1 MSITLREI
9 VKQVKHLEMKL
20 VAGEAGLDREV
31 LWTHMV
37 DSDTISA
44 FLQGQELTFTT
55 GIGISEKLPLLRL
68 VQEVYR
74 NGASGIV
81 INIGPYVEK
90 IGQDVLDF
98 ANEKAFPVFEVP
110 WKIHMAEIMR
120 IICFDITKEQQSR
133 IEVSAALNN
142 AFLCPAQEE
151 LYTVPLM
158 RKGYMADSIYTA
170 VTIRVKMQKNTVEGE
185 RMEQLYSR
193 LSSHLRCNYKRI
205 LCCAQ
210 EKQLVLV
217 LCDYTGTEKKDVLTY
232 IFEHFCQELK
242 EGETALFC
250 VGNQAE
256 GLRRLYKSYETANQ
270 MADVAVMGNIPGE
283 QCCGRHKLVFYK
295 NAGMFRI
302 LFALKDEEVMQG
314 YVEDT
319 VQPLLEYD
327 ALHHTDLAGVLQCYL
342 RHDGS
347 LQDTAN
353 ELIVHR
359 NTVNYKINKASEI
372 LKMDLTRLENRLQV
386 MLGFGIC
393 QILHNRICT
402 QVQKK
407 LDFETLY
414 LLFLCANIK
423 ADQTKASNHR
433 KNL

>member
-9 VKQVKHLEMKL
+9 VQQVEHLEMKL
-20 VAGEAGLDREV
+20 VAGEEGLDREV

-55 GIGISEKLPLLRL
+55 GIGISEKLPLLKL

-81 INIGPYVEK
+81 INIGPYVDK

-120 IICFDITKEQQSR
+120 IICFAITKEQQSQ
-133 IEVSAALNN
+133 IEVTAALNN

-151 LYTVPLM
+151 LYVFPLM
-158 RKGYMADSIYTA
+158 RKGYLADSVYIA
-170 VTIRVKMQKNTVEGE
+170 VTIRVEVQKNTVAGE
-185 RMEQLYSR
+185 RMEQLHSQ
-193 LSSHLRCNYKRI
+193 LGSHLRCNYKRI

-217 LCDYTGTEKKDVLTY
+217 LCDYTGQERKHVLTY
-232 IFEHFCQELK
+232 IFQHFCNELK
-242 EGETALFC
+242 KEETAVFC

-256 GLRRLYKSYETANQ
+256 ELRQLHKSYETANQ
-270 MADVAVMGNIPGE
+270 MAEVSALGRIPGE
-283 QCCGRHKLVFYK
+283 EVYGRHKMIVYK
-295 NAGMFRI
+295 NAGIFRI
-302 LFALKDEEVMQG
+302 LFALKDEEVMQE
-314 YVEDT
+314 YVRDT

-327 ALHHTDLAGVLQCYL
+327 ALHNTDLAGVLQCYL

-372 LKMDLTRLENRLQV
+372 LEMDLTRLENRLEV

-393 QILHNRICT
+393 QILH
-402 QVQKK
+402 K
-407 LDFETLY
+407 
-414 LLFLCANIK
+414 
-423 ADQTKASNHR
+423 
-433 KNL
+433 

>member
-9 VKQVKHLEMKL
+9 VKQVEHLEMKL
-20 VAGEAGLDREV
+20 VAGEEGLDREV

-55 GIGISEKLPLLRL
+55 GIGISEKLPLLKL

-81 INIGPYVEK
+81 INIGPYVDK

-120 IICFDITKEQQSR
+120 IICFAITKEQQSR
-133 IEVSAALNN
+133 IEVTAALNN

-151 LYTVPLM
+151 LYVFPLM
-158 RKGYMADSIYTA
+158 RKGYLADSVYTA
-170 VTIRVKMQKNTVEGE
+170 VTIRVEVQKNTVAGE
-185 RMEQLYSR
+185 RMEQLHSQ
-193 LSSHLRCNYKRI
+193 LGSHLRCNYKRI

-217 LCDYTGTEKKDVLTY
+217 LCDYTGQERKHVLTY
-232 IFEHFCQELK
+232 IFQHFCNELK
-242 EGETALFC
+242 KEETAVFC

-256 GLRRLYKSYETANQ
+256 ELRQLHKSYETANQ
-270 MADVAVMGNIPGE
+270 MAEVSALGRIPGE
-283 QCCGRHKLVFYK
+283 EVYGRHKMIVYK
-295 NAGMFRI
+295 NAGIFRI
-302 LFALKDEEVMQG
+302 LFALKDEEVMQE
-314 YVEDT
+314 YVRDT

-372 LKMDLTRLENRLQV
+372 LEMDLTRLENRLEV

-393 QILHNRICT
+393 QLLH
-402 QVQKK
+402 K
-407 LDFETLY
+407 
-414 LLFLCANIK
+414 
-423 ADQTKASNHR
+423 
-433 KNL
+433 

>member
-9 VKQVKHLEMKL
+9 VKQVEHLEMKL
-20 VAGEAGLDREV
+20 VAGEEGLDREV

-55 GIGISEKLPLLRL
+55 GIGISEKLPLLKL

-81 INIGPYVEK
+81 INIGPYVDK

-120 IICFDITKEQQSR
+120 IICFAITKEQQSR
-133 IEVSAALNN
+133 IEVTAALNN

-151 LYTVPLM
+151 LYVFPLM
-158 RKGYMADSIYTA
+158 RKGYLADSVYTA
-170 VTIRVKMQKNTVEGE
+170 VTIRVEVQKNTVAGE
-185 RMEQLYSR
+185 RMEQLHSQ
-193 LSSHLRCNYKRI
+193 LGSHLRCNYKRI

-217 LCDYTGTEKKDVLTY
+217 LCDYTGQERKHVLTY
-232 IFEHFCQELK
+232 IFQHFCNELK
-242 EGETALFC
+242 KEETAVFC

-256 GLRRLYKSYETANQ
+256 ELRQLHKSYETANQ
-270 MADVAVMGNIPGE
+270 MAEVSALGRIPGE
-283 QCCGRHKLVFYK
+283 EVYGRHKMIVYK
-295 NAGMFRI
+295 NAGIFRI
-302 LFALKDEEVMQG
+302 LFALKDEEVMQE
-314 YVEDT
+314 YVRDT

-372 LKMDLTRLENRLQV
+372 LEMDLTRLENRLEV
-386 MLGFGIC
+386 MVGFGIC
-393 QILHNRICT
+393 QILH
-402 QVQKK
+402 K
-407 LDFETLY
+407 
-414 LLFLCANIK
+414 
-423 ADQTKASNHR
+423 
-433 KNL
+433 

>member
-9 VKQVKHLEMKL
+9 VKQVEHLEMKL
-20 VAGEAGLDREV
+20 VAGEAGLNREV

-55 GIGISEKLPLLRL
+55 GIGISEKLPLLKL

-81 INIGPYVEK
+81 INIGPYVDK

-120 IICFDITKEQQSR
+120 IICFAITKEQQSR
-133 IEVSAALNN
+133 IEVTAALNN

-151 LYTVPLM
+151 LYVFPLM
-158 RKGYMADSIYTA
+158 RKGYLADSVYTA
-170 VTIRVKMQKNTVEGE
+170 VTIRVEVQKNTVAGE
-185 RMEQLYSR
+185 RMEQLHSQ
-193 LSSHLRCNYKRI
+193 LGSHLRCNYKRI

-217 LCDYTGTEKKDVLTY
+217 LCDYTGQERKHVLTY
-232 IFEHFCQELK
+232 IFQHFCNELK
-242 EGETALFC
+242 KEETAVFC

-256 GLRRLYKSYETANQ
+256 ELRQLHKSYETANQ
-270 MADVAVMGNIPGE
+270 MAEVSALGRIPGE
-283 QCCGRHKLVFYK
+283 EVYGRHKMIVYK
-295 NAGMFRI
+295 NAGIFRI
-302 LFALKDEEVMQG
+302 LFALKDEEVMQE
-314 YVEDT
+314 YVRDT

-372 LKMDLTRLENRLQV
+372 LEMDLTGLENRLEV

-393 QILHNRICT
+393 QILH
-402 QVQKK
+402 K
-407 LDFETLY
+407 
-414 LLFLCANIK
+414 
-423 ADQTKASNHR
+423 
-433 KNL
+433 

>member
-9 VKQVKHLEMKL
+9 VKQVEHLEMKL

-31 LWTHMV
+31 LWTYMV

-55 GIGISEKLPLLRL
+55 GIGISEKLPLLKL

-81 INIGPYVEK
+81 INIGPYVDK

-120 IICFDITKEQQSR
+120 IICFAITKEQQSR
-133 IEVSAALNN
+133 IEVTAALNN

-151 LYTVPLM
+151 LYVFPLM
-158 RKGYMADSIYTA
+158 RKGYLADSVYTA
-170 VTIRVKMQKNTVEGE
+170 VTIRVEVQKNTVAGE
-185 RMEQLYSR
+185 RMEQLHSQ
-193 LSSHLRCNYKRI
+193 LGSHLRCNYKRI

-217 LCDYTGTEKKDVLTY
+217 LCDYTGQERKHVLTY
-232 IFEHFCQELK
+232 IFQHFCNELK
-242 EGETALFC
+242 KEETAVFC
-250 VGNQAE
+250 VGNEAE
-256 GLRRLYKSYETANQ
+256 ELRQLHKSYETANQ
-270 MADVAVMGNIPGE
+270 MAEVSALGRIPGE
-283 QCCGRHKLVFYK
+283 EVYGRHKMIVYK
-295 NAGMFRI
+295 NAGIFRI
-302 LFALKDEEVMQG
+302 LFALKDEEVMQE
-314 YVEDT
+314 YVRDT

-372 LKMDLTRLENRLQV
+372 LEMDLTRLENRLEV

-393 QILHNRICT
+393 QILH
-402 QVQKK
+402 K
-407 LDFETLY
+407 
-414 LLFLCANIK
+414 
-423 ADQTKASNHR
+423 
-433 KNL
+433 

>member
-9 VKQVKHLEMKL
+9 VKQVEHLEMKL

-55 GIGISEKLPLLRL
+55 GIGISEKLPLLKL

-81 INIGPYVEK
+81 INIGPYVDK
-90 IGQDVLDF
+90 IGQDVLNF

-120 IICFDITKEQQSR
+120 IICFAITKEQQSR
-133 IEVSAALNN
+133 IEVTAALNN

-151 LYTVPLM
+151 LYVFPLM
-158 RKGYMADSIYTA
+158 RKGYLADSVYTA
-170 VTIRVKMQKNTVEGE
+170 VTIRVEVQKNTVAGE
-185 RMEQLYSR
+185 RMEQLHSQ
-193 LSSHLRCNYKRI
+193 LGSHLRCNYKRI

-217 LCDYTGTEKKDVLTY
+217 LCDYTEQERKHVLTY
-232 IFEHFCQELK
+232 IFQHFCNELK
-242 EGETALFC
+242 KEETAVFC

-256 GLRRLYKSYETANQ
+256 ELRQLHKSYETANQ
-270 MADVAVMGNIPGE
+270 MAEVSALGRIPGE
-283 QCCGRHKLVFYK
+283 EVYGRHKMIVYK
-295 NAGMFRI
+295 NAGIFRI
-302 LFALKDEEVMQG
+302 LFALKDEEVMQE
-314 YVEDT
+314 YVRDT

-372 LKMDLTRLENRLQV
+372 LEMDLTRLENRLEV

-393 QILHNRICT
+393 QILH
-402 QVQKK
+402 K
-407 LDFETLY
+407 
-414 LLFLCANIK
+414 
-423 ADQTKASNHR
+423 
-433 KNL
+433 

>member
-9 VKQVKHLEMKL
+9 VKQVEHLEMKL
-20 VAGEAGLDREV
+20 VAGEEGLDREV

-55 GIGISEKLPLLRL
+55 GIGISEKLPLLKL

-81 INIGPYVEK
+81 INIGPYVDK

-120 IICFDITKEQQSR
+120 IICFAITKEQQSR
-133 IEVSAALNN
+133 IEVTAALNN

-151 LYTVPLM
+151 LYVFPLM
-158 RKGYMADSIYTA
+158 RKGYLADSVYTA
-170 VTIRVKMQKNTVEGE
+170 VTIRVEVQKNTVAGE
-185 RMEQLYSR
+185 RMEQLHSQ
-193 LSSHLRCNYKRI
+193 LGSHLRCNYKRI

-217 LCDYTGTEKKDVLTY
+217 LCDYTGQERKHVLTY
-232 IFEHFCQELK
+232 IFQHFCNELK
-242 EGETALFC
+242 KEETAVFC

-256 GLRRLYKSYETANQ
+256 ELRQLHKSYETANQ
-270 MADVAVMGNIPGE
+270 MAEVSALGRIPGE
-283 QCCGRHKLVFYK
+283 EVYGRHKMIVYK
-295 NAGMFRI
+295 NAGIFRI
-302 LFALKDEEVMQG
+302 LFALKDEEVMQE
-314 YVEDT
+314 YVRDT

-327 ALHHTDLAGVLQCYL
+327 ALHNTDLAGVLQCYL

-372 LKMDLTRLENRLQV
+372 LEMDLTKLENRLEV

-393 QILHNRICT
+393 QILY
-402 QVQKK
+402 K
-407 LDFETLY
+407 
-414 LLFLCANIK
+414 
-423 ADQTKASNHR
+423 
-433 KNL
+433 

>member
-9 VKQVKHLEMKL
+9 VKQVEHLEMKL

-55 GIGISEKLPLLRL
+55 GIGISEKLPLLKL

-81 INIGPYVEK
+81 INIGPYVDK

-120 IICFDITKEQQSR
+120 IICFAITKEQQSR
-133 IEVSAALNN
+133 IEVTAALNN

-151 LYTVPLM
+151 LYVFPLM
-158 RKGYMADSIYTA
+158 RKGYLADSVYTA
-170 VTIRVKMQKNTVEGE
+170 VTIRGEVQKTTVAGE
-185 RMEQLYSR
+185 RMAQHHSPLG
-193 LSSHLRCNYKRI
+193 SHLRCNYKRI

-217 LCDYTGTEKKDVLTY
+217 LCDYTGQERKHVLTY
-232 IFEHFCQELK
+232 IFQHFCNELK
-242 EGETALFC
+242 KEETAVFC

-256 GLRRLYKSYETANQ
+256 ELRQLHKGYETANQ
-270 MADVAVMGNIPGE
+270 MAEVSALGRIPGE
-283 QCCGRHKLVFYK
+283 EVYGRHKMIVYK
-295 NAGMFRI
+295 NAGIFRI
-302 LFALKDEEVMQG
+302 LFALNDEEVMQE
-314 YVEDT
+314 YVRDT

-372 LKMDLTRLENRLQV
+372 LEMDLTRLENRLEV

-393 QILHNRICT
+393 QILH
-402 QVQKK
+402 K
-407 LDFETLY
+407 
-414 LLFLCANIK
+414 
-423 ADQTKASNHR
+423 
-433 KNL
+433 

>member
-9 VKQVKHLEMKL
+9 VKQVEHLEMKL
-20 VAGEAGLDREV
+20 VAGEEGLDREV

-55 GIGISEKLPLLRL
+55 GIGISEKLPLLKL

-81 INIGPYVEK
+81 INIGPYVDK

-120 IICFDITKEQQSR
+120 IICFAITKEQQSR
-133 IEVSAALNN
+133 IEVTAALNN

-151 LYTVPLM
+151 LYVLPLM
-158 RKGYMADSIYTA
+158 RKGYLADSVYTA
-170 VTIRVKMQKNTVEGE
+170 VTIRVEVQKNTVAGE
-185 RMEQLYSR
+185 RMEQLYSQ
-193 LSSHLRCNYKRI
+193 LGSHLRCNYKRI

-217 LCDYTGTEKKDVLTY
+217 VCDYTGQERKHVLTY
-232 IFEHFCQELK
+232 IFQHFCNELK
-242 EGETALFC
+242 KEETAVFC

-256 GLRRLYKSYETANQ
+256 ELRQLHKSYETANQ
-270 MADVAVMGNIPGE
+270 MAEVSALGRIPGE
-283 QCCGRHKLVFYK
+283 EVYGRHKMIVYK
-295 NAGMFRI
+295 NAGIFRI
-302 LFALKDEEVMQG
+302 LFALKDEEVMQE
-314 YVEDT
+314 YVRDT

-372 LKMDLTRLENRLQV
+372 LEIDLTRLENRLEV

-393 QILHNRICT
+393 QILH
-402 QVQKK
+402 K
-407 LDFETLY
+407 
-414 LLFLCANIK
+414 
-423 ADQTKASNHR
+423 
-433 KNL
+433 

>member
-9 VKQVKHLEMKL
+9 VKQVEHLEMKL
-20 VAGEAGLDREV
+20 VAGEEGLDREV

-55 GIGISEKLPLLRL
+55 GIGISEKLPLLKL

-81 INIGPYVEK
+81 INIGPYVDK

-120 IICFDITKEQQSR
+120 IICFAITKEQQSR
-133 IEVSAALNN
+133 IEVTAALNN

-151 LYTVPLM
+151 LYVFPLM
-158 RKGYMADSIYTA
+158 RKGYLADSVYTA
-170 VTIRVKMQKNTVEGE
+170 VTIRVEVQKNTVAGE
-185 RMEQLYSR
+185 RMEQLHSQ
-193 LSSHLRCNYKRI
+193 LGSHLRCNYKRI

-217 LCDYTGTEKKDVLTY
+217 LCDYTGQERKHVLTY
-232 IFEHFCQELK
+232 IFQHFCNELK
-242 EGETALFC
+242 KEEMAVFC

-256 GLRRLYKSYETANQ
+256 ELRQLHKSYETANQ
-270 MADVAVMGNIPGE
+270 MAEVSALGRIPGE
-283 QCCGRHKLVFYK
+283 EVYGRHKMIVYK
-295 NAGMFRI
+295 NAGIFRI
-302 LFALKDEEVMQG
+302 LFALKDEEVMQE
-314 YVEDT
+314 YVRDT

-327 ALHHTDLAGVLQCYL
+327 ALHNTDLAGVLQCYL

-372 LKMDLTRLENRLQV
+372 LEMDLTRLENRLEV

-393 QILHNRICT
+393 QILH
-402 QVQKK
+402 K
-407 LDFETLY
+407 
-414 LLFLCANIK
+414 
-423 ADQTKASNHR
+423 
-433 KNL
+433 

>member
-9 VKQVKHLEMKL
+9 VKQVEHLEMKL

-55 GIGISEKLPLLRL
+55 GIGISEKLPLLKL

-81 INIGPYVEK
+81 INIGPYVDK
-90 IGQDVLDF
+90 IGQDVLNF

-120 IICFDITKEQQSR
+120 IICFAITKEQQSR
-133 IEVSAALNN
+133 IEVTAALNN

-151 LYTVPLM
+151 LYVFPLM
-158 RKGYMADSIYTA
+158 RKGYLADSVYTA
-170 VTIRVKMQKNTVEGE
+170 VTIRVEVQKNTVAGE
-185 RMEQLYSR
+185 RMEQLHSQ
-193 LSSHLRCNYKRI
+193 LGSHLRCNYKRI

-217 LCDYTGTEKKDVLTY
+217 LCDYTGQERKHVLTY
-232 IFEHFCQELK
+232 IFQHFCNELK
-242 EGETALFC
+242 KEETAVFC

-256 GLRRLYKSYETANQ
+256 ELRQLHKSYETANQ
-270 MADVAVMGNIPGE
+270 MAEVSALGRIPGE
-283 QCCGRHKLVFYK
+283 EVYGRHKMIVYK
-295 NAGMFRI
+295 NAGIFRI
-302 LFALKDEEVMQG
+302 LFALKDEEVMQE
-314 YVEDT
+314 YVRDT

-372 LKMDLTRLENRLQV
+372 LEMDLTRLENRLEV

-393 QILHNRICT
+393 QLLH
-402 QVQKK
+402 K
-407 LDFETLY
+407 
-414 LLFLCANIK
+414 
-423 ADQTKASNHR
+423 
-433 KNL
+433 

>member
-9 VKQVKHLEMKL
+9 VKQVEHLEMKL
-20 VAGEAGLDREV
+20 VAGEEGLDREV

-55 GIGISEKLPLLRL
+55 GIGISEKLPLLKL

-81 INIGPYVEK
+81 INIGPYVDK

-120 IICFDITKEQQSR
+120 IICFAITKEQQSR
-133 IEVSAALNN
+133 IEVTAALNN

-151 LYTVPLM
+151 LYVFPLM
-158 RKGYMADSIYTA
+158 RKGYLADSVYTA
-170 VTIRVKMQKNTVEGE
+170 VTIRVEVQKNTVAGE
-185 RMEQLYSR
+185 RMEQLHSQ
-193 LSSHLRCNYKRI
+193 LGSHLRCNYKRI

-217 LCDYTGTEKKDVLTY
+217 LCDYTGQERKHVLTY
-232 IFEHFCQELK
+232 IFQHFCNELK
-242 EGETALFC
+242 KEETAVFC

-256 GLRRLYKSYETANQ
+256 ELRQLHKSYETANQ
-270 MADVAVMGNIPGE
+270 MAEVSALGRIPGE
-283 QCCGRHKLVFYK
+283 EVYGRHKMIVYK
-295 NAGMFRI
+295 NAGIFRI
-302 LFALKDEEVMQG
+302 LFALKDEEVMQE
-314 YVEDT
+314 YVRDT

-327 ALHHTDLAGVLQCYL
+327 ALHNTDLAGVLQCYL

-372 LKMDLTRLENRLQV
+372 LQMDLTRLENRLEV

-393 QILHNRICT
+393 QILH
-402 QVQKK
+402 K
-407 LDFETLY
+407 
-414 LLFLCANIK
+414 
-423 ADQTKASNHR
+423 
-433 KNL
+433 

>member
-9 VKQVKHLEMKL
+9 VKQVEHLEMKL
-20 VAGEAGLDREV
+20 VAGEEGLDREV

-55 GIGISEKLPLLRL
+55 GIGISEKLPLLKL

-81 INIGPYVEK
+81 INIGPYVDK

-120 IICFDITKEQQSR
+120 IICFAITKEQQSR
-133 IEVSAALNN
+133 IEVTAALNN

-151 LYTVPLM
+151 LYVFPLM
-158 RKGYMADSIYTA
+158 RKGYLADSVYTA
-170 VTIRVKMQKNTVEGE
+170 VTIRVEVQKNTVAGE
-185 RMEQLYSR
+185 RMEQLHSQ
-193 LSSHLRCNYKRI
+193 LGSHLRCNYKRI

-217 LCDYTGTEKKDVLTY
+217 LCDYTGQERKHVLTY
-232 IFEHFCQELK
+232 IFQHFCNELK
-242 EGETALFC
+242 KEETAVFC

-256 GLRRLYKSYETANQ
+256 ELRQLHKSYETANQ
-270 MADVAVMGNIPGE
+270 MAEVSALGRIPGE
-283 QCCGRHKLVFYK
+283 EVYGRHKMIVYK
-295 NAGMFRI
+295 NAGIFRI
-302 LFALKDEEVMQG
+302 LFALKDEEVMQE
-314 YVEDT
+314 YVRDT

-327 ALHHTDLAGVLQCYL
+327 ALHNTDLAGVLQCYL

-372 LKMDLTRLENRLQV
+372 LEMDLTKLENRLEV

-393 QILHNRICT
+393 QILH
-402 QVQKK
+402 K
-407 LDFETLY
+407 
-414 LLFLCANIK
+414 
-423 ADQTKASNHR
+423 
-433 KNL
+433 

>member
-9 VKQVKHLEMKL
+9 VKQVEHLEMKL

-55 GIGISEKLPLLRL
+55 GIGISEKLPLLKL

-81 INIGPYVEK
+81 INIGPYVDK

-120 IICFDITKEQQSR
+120 IICFAITKEQQSR
-133 IEVSAALNN
+133 IEVTAALNN

-151 LYTVPLM
+151 LYVFPLM
-158 RKGYMADSIYTA
+158 RKGYLADSVYTA
-170 VTIRVKMQKNTVEGE
+170 VTIRVEVQKNTVAGE
-185 RMEQLYSR
+185 RMEQLHSQ
-193 LSSHLRCNYKRI
+193 LGSHLRCNYKRI

-217 LCDYTGTEKKDVLTY
+217 LCDYTGQERKHVLTY
-232 IFEHFCQELK
+232 IFQHFCNELK
-242 EGETALFC
+242 KEETAVFC

-256 GLRRLYKSYETANQ
+256 ELRQLHKSYETANQ
-270 MADVAVMGNIPGE
+270 MAEVSALGRIPGE
-283 QCCGRHKLVFYK
+283 EVYGRHKMIVYK
-295 NAGMFRI
+295 NAGIFRI
-302 LFALKDEEVMQG
+302 LFALKDEEVMQE
-314 YVEDT
+314 YVRDT

-372 LKMDLTRLENRLQV
+372 LEMDLTRLQNRLEV

-393 QILHNRICT
+393 QILH
-402 QVQKK
+402 K
-407 LDFETLY
+407 
-414 LLFLCANIK
+414 
-423 ADQTKASNHR
+423 
-433 KNL
+433 

>member
-9 VKQVKHLEMKL
+9 VKQVEHLEMKL

-55 GIGISEKLPLLRL
+55 GIGISEKLPLLKL

-81 INIGPYVEK
+81 INIGPYVDK

-120 IICFDITKEQQSR
+120 IICFAITKEQQSR
-133 IEVSAALNN
+133 IEVTAALNN

-151 LYTVPLM
+151 LYVFPLM
-158 RKGYMADSIYTA
+158 RKGYLADSVYTA
-170 VTIRVKMQKNTVEGE
+170 VTIRVEVQKNTVAGE
-185 RMEQLYSR
+185 RMEQLHSQ
-193 LSSHLRCNYKRI
+193 LGSHLRCNYKRI

-217 LCDYTGTEKKDVLTY
+217 LCDYTGQERKHVLTY
-232 IFEHFCQELK
+232 IFQHFCNELK
-242 EGETALFC
+242 KEETAVFC

-256 GLRRLYKSYETANQ
+256 ELRQLHKSYETANQ
-270 MADVAVMGNIPGE
+270 MAEVSALGRIPGE
-283 QCCGRHKLVFYK
+283 EVYGRHKMIVYK
-295 NAGMFRI
+295 NAGIFRI
-302 LFALKDEEVMQG
+302 LFALKDEEVMQE
-314 YVEDT
+314 YVRDT

-353 ELIVHR
+353 EMIVHR

-393 QILHNRICT
+393 QILHKQNLYSST
-402 QVQKK
+402 KK
-407 LDFETLY
+407 IRL
-414 LLFLCANIK
+414 
-423 ADQTKASNHR
+423 
-433 KNL
+433 

>member
-9 VKQVKHLEMKL
+9 VKQVEHLEMKL

-55 GIGISEKLPLLRL
+55 GIGISEKLPLLKL

-81 INIGPYVEK
+81 INIGPYVDK

-120 IICFDITKEQQSR
+120 IICFAITKEQQSR
-133 IEVSAALNN
+133 IEVTAALNN

-151 LYTVPLM
+151 LYVFPLM
-158 RKGYMADSIYTA
+158 RKGYLADRVYTA
-170 VTIRVKMQKNTVEGE
+170 VTIRVEVQKNTVAGE
-185 RMEQLYSR
+185 RMEQLHSQ
-193 LSSHLRCNYKRI
+193 LGSHLRCNYKRI

-217 LCDYTGTEKKDVLTY
+217 LCDYTGQERKHVLTY
-232 IFEHFCQELK
+232 IFQHFCNELK
-242 EGETALFC
+242 KEEMAVFC

-256 GLRRLYKSYETANQ
+256 ELRQLHKSYETANQ
-270 MADVAVMGNIPGE
+270 MAEVSALGRIPGE
-283 QCCGRHKLVFYK
+283 EVYGRHKMIVYK
-295 NAGMFRI
+295 NAGIFRI
-302 LFALKDEEVMQG
+302 LFALKDEEVMQE
-314 YVEDT
+314 YVRDT

-372 LKMDLTRLENRLQV
+372 LEMDLTRLENRLEV
-386 MLGFGIC
+386 MLGFVIC
-393 QILHNRICT
+393 QILH
-402 QVQKK
+402 K
-407 LDFETLY
+407 
-414 LLFLCANIK
+414 
-423 ADQTKASNHR
+423 
-433 KNL
+433 

>member
-9 VKQVKHLEMKL
+9 VQQVEHLEMKL
-20 VAGEAGLDREV
+20 VAGEEGLDREV

-55 GIGISEKLPLLRL
+55 GIGISEKLPLLKL

-81 INIGPYVEK
+81 INIGPYVDK

-120 IICFDITKEQQSR
+120 IICFAITKEQQSQ
-133 IEVSAALNN
+133 IEVTAALNN

-151 LYTVPLM
+151 LYVFPLM
-158 RKGYMADSIYTA
+158 RKGYLADSVYTA
-170 VTIRVKMQKNTVEGE
+170 VTIRVEVQKNTVAGE
-185 RMEQLYSR
+185 RMEQLHSQ
-193 LSSHLRCNYKRI
+193 LGSHLRCNYKRI

-217 LCDYTGTEKKDVLTY
+217 LCDYTGQERKHVLTY
-232 IFEHFCQELK
+232 IFQHFCNELK
-242 EGETALFC
+242 KEETAVFC

-256 GLRRLYKSYETANQ
+256 ELRQLHKSYETANQ
-270 MADVAVMGNIPGE
+270 MAEVSALGRIPGE
-283 QCCGRHKLVFYK
+283 EVYGRHKMIVYK
-295 NAGMFRI
+295 NAGIFRI
-302 LFALKDEEVMQG
+302 LFALKDEEVMQE
-314 YVEDT
+314 YVRDT

-327 ALHHTDLAGVLQCYL
+327 ALHNTDLAGVLQCYL

-372 LKMDLTRLENRLQV
+372 LEMDLTRLENRLEV

-393 QILHNRICT
+393 QILH
-402 QVQKK
+402 K
-407 LDFETLY
+407 
-414 LLFLCANIK
+414 
-423 ADQTKASNHR
+423 
-433 KNL
+433 

>member
-9 VKQVKHLEMKL
+9 VKQVEHLEMKL

-55 GIGISEKLPLLRL
+55 GIGISEKLPLLKL

-81 INIGPYVEK
+81 INIGPYVDK

-120 IICFDITKEQQSR
+120 IICFAITKEQQSR
-133 IEVSAALNN
+133 IEVTAALNN

-151 LYTVPLM
+151 LYVFPLM
-158 RKGYMADSIYTA
+158 RKGYLADSVYTA
-170 VTIRVKMQKNTVEGE
+170 VTIRVEVQKNTVAGE
-185 RMEQLYSR
+185 RMEQLHSQ
-193 LSSHLRCNYKRI
+193 LGSHLRCNYKRI

-217 LCDYTGTEKKDVLTY
+217 LCDYTGQERKHVLTY
-232 IFEHFCQELK
+232 IFQHFCNELK
-242 EGETALFC
+242 KEETAVFC

-256 GLRRLYKSYETANQ
+256 ELRQLHESYETANQ
-270 MADVAVMGNIPGE
+270 MAEVSALGRVPGE
-283 QCCGRHKLVFYK
+283 EVYGRHKMIVYK
-295 NAGMFRI
+295 NAGIFRI
-302 LFALKDEEVMQG
+302 LFALKDEEVMQE
-314 YVEDT
+314 YVRDT

-372 LKMDLTRLENRLQV
+372 LEMDLTRLENRLEV

-393 QILHNRICT
+393 QILH
-402 QVQKK
+402 K
-407 LDFETLY
+407 
-414 LLFLCANIK
+414 
-423 ADQTKASNHR
+423 
-433 KNL
+433 

>member
-9 VKQVKHLEMKL
+9 VKQVEHLEMKL
-20 VAGEAGLDREV
+20 VAGEEGLDREV

-55 GIGISEKLPLLRL
+55 GIGISEKLPLLKL

-81 INIGPYVEK
+81 INIGPYVDK

-120 IICFDITKEQQSR
+120 IICFAITKEQQSR
-133 IEVSAALNN
+133 IEVTAALNN

-151 LYTVPLM
+151 LYVFPLM
-158 RKGYMADSIYTA
+158 RKGYLADSVYTA
-170 VTIRVKMQKNTVEGE
+170 VTIRVEVQKNTVAGE
-185 RMEQLYSR
+185 RMEQLYSQ
-193 LSSHLRCNYKRI
+193 LGSHLRCNYKRI

-217 LCDYTGTEKKDVLTY
+217 LCDYTGQERKHVLTY
-232 IFEHFCQELK
+232 IFQHFCNELK
-242 EGETALFC
+242 KEETAVFC

-256 GLRRLYKSYETANQ
+256 ELRQLHKSYETANQ
-270 MADVAVMGNIPGE
+270 MAEVSALGRIPGE
-283 QCCGRHKLVFYK
+283 EVYGRHKMIVYK
-295 NAGMFRI
+295 NAGIFRI
-302 LFALKDEEVMQG
+302 LFALKDEEVMQE
-314 YVEDT
+314 YVRDT

-372 LKMDLTRLENRLQV
+372 LEMDLTRLENRLEV

-393 QILHNRICT
+393 QILH
-402 QVQKK
+402 K
-407 LDFETLY
+407 
-414 LLFLCANIK
+414 
-423 ADQTKASNHR
+423 
-433 KNL
+433 

>member
-327 ALHHTDLAGVLQCYL
+327 ALHHTDLEGVLQCYL

-353 ELIVHR
+353 EMIVHR

-393 QILHNRICT
+393 QILH
-402 QVQKK
+402 K
-407 LDFETLY
+407 
-414 LLFLCANIK
+414 
-423 ADQTKASNHR
+423 
-433 KNL
+433 

>member
-9 VKQVKHLEMKL
+9 VKQVEHLEMKL

-55 GIGISEKLPLLRL
+55 GIGISEKLPLLKL

-81 INIGPYVEK
+81 INIGPYVDK

-120 IICFDITKEQQSR
+120 IICFAITKEQQSR
-133 IEVSAALNN
+133 IEVTAALNN

-151 LYTVPLM
+151 LYVFPLM
-158 RKGYMADSIYTA
+158 RKGYLADSVYTA
-170 VTIRVKMQKNTVEGE
+170 VTIRVEVQKNTVAGE
-185 RMEQLYSR
+185 RMEQLHSQ
-193 LSSHLRCNYKRI
+193 LGSHLRCNYKRI

-217 LCDYTGTEKKDVLTY
+217 LCDYTGQERNHVLTY
-232 IFEHFCQELK
+232 IFQHFCNELK
-242 EGETALFC
+242 KEETAVFC

-256 GLRRLYKSYETANQ
+256 ELRQLHKSYETANQ
-270 MADVAVMGNIPGE
+270 MAEVSALGRIPGE
-283 QCCGRHKLVFYK
+283 EVYGRHKMIVYK
-295 NAGMFRI
+295 NAGIFRI
-302 LFALKDEEVMQG
+302 LFALKDEEVMQE
-314 YVEDT
+314 YVRDT

-372 LKMDLTRLENRLQV
+372 LEMDLTRLENRLEV

-393 QILHNRICT
+393 QILH
-402 QVQKK
+402 K
-407 LDFETLY
+407 
-414 LLFLCANIK
+414 
-423 ADQTKASNHR
+423 
-433 KNL
+433 

>member
-9 VKQVKHLEMKL
+9 VKQVEHLEMKL

-55 GIGISEKLPLLRL
+55 GIGISEKLPLLKL

-81 INIGPYVEK
+81 INIGPYVDK

-120 IICFDITKEQQSR
+120 IICFAITKEQQSR
-133 IEVSAALNN
+133 IEVTAALNN

-151 LYTVPLM
+151 LYVFPLM
-158 RKGYMADSIYTA
+158 RKGYLADSVYTA
-170 VTIRVKMQKNTVEGE
+170 VTIRVEVQKNTVAGE
-185 RMEQLYSR
+185 RMEQLHSQ
-193 LSSHLRCNYKRI
+193 LGSHLRCNYKRI

-217 LCDYTGTEKKDVLTY
+217 LCDYTEQERKHVLTY
-232 IFEHFCQELK
+232 IFQHFCNELK
-242 EGETALFC
+242 KEETAVFC

-256 GLRRLYKSYETANQ
+256 ELRQLHKSYETANQ
-270 MADVAVMGNIPGE
+270 MAEVSALGRIPGE
-283 QCCGRHKLVFYK
+283 EVYGRHKMIVYK
-295 NAGMFRI
+295 NAGIFRI
-302 LFALKDEEVMQG
+302 LFALKDEEVMQE
-314 YVEDT
+314 YVRDT

-372 LKMDLTRLENRLQV
+372 LEMDLTRLENRLEV

-393 QILHNRICT
+393 QILH
-402 QVQKK
+402 K
-407 LDFETLY
+407 
-414 LLFLCANIK
+414 
-423 ADQTKASNHR
+423 
-433 KNL
+433 

>member
-9 VKQVKHLEMKL
+9 VKQVEHLEMKL
-20 VAGEAGLDREV
+20 VAGEAGLNREV

-55 GIGISEKLPLLRL
+55 GIGISEKLPLLKL

-81 INIGPYVEK
+81 INIGPYVDK

-120 IICFDITKEQQSR
+120 IICFAITKEQQSR
-133 IEVSAALNN
+133 IEVTAALNN

-151 LYTVPLM
+151 LYVFPLM
-158 RKGYMADSIYTA
+158 RKGYLADSVYTA
-170 VTIRVKMQKNTVEGE
+170 VTIRVEVQKNTVAGE
-185 RMEQLYSR
+185 RMEQLHSQ
-193 LSSHLRCNYKRI
+193 LGSHLRCNYKRI

-217 LCDYTGTEKKDVLTY
+217 LCDYIGQERKHVLTY
-232 IFEHFCQELK
+232 IFQHFCNELK
-242 EGETALFC
+242 KEETAVFC

-256 GLRRLYKSYETANQ
+256 ELRQLHKSYETANQ
-270 MADVAVMGNIPGE
+270 MAEVSALGRIPGE
-283 QCCGRHKLVFYK
+283 EVYGRHKMIVYK
-295 NAGMFRI
+295 NVGIFRI
-302 LFALKDEEVMQG
+302 LFALKDEEVMQE
-314 YVEDT
+314 YVRDT

-372 LKMDLTRLENRLQV
+372 LEMDLTRLENRLEV

-393 QILHNRICT
+393 QILH
-402 QVQKK
+402 K
-407 LDFETLY
+407 
-414 LLFLCANIK
+414 
-423 ADQTKASNHR
+423 
-433 KNL
+433 

>member
-9 VKQVKHLEMKL
+9 VKQVEHLEMKL
-20 VAGEAGLDREV
+20 VAGEEGLDREV

-55 GIGISEKLPLLRL
+55 GIGISEKLPLLKL

-81 INIGPYVEK
+81 INIGPYVDK

-120 IICFDITKEQQSR
+120 IICFAITKEQQSR
-133 IEVSAALNN
+133 IEVTAALNN

-151 LYTVPLM
+151 LYVFPLM
-158 RKGYMADSIYTA
+158 RKGYLADSVYTA
-170 VTIRVKMQKNTVEGE
+170 VTIRVEVQKNTVAGE
-185 RMEQLYSR
+185 RMEQLHSQ
-193 LSSHLRCNYKRI
+193 LGSHLRCNYKRI

-217 LCDYTGTEKKDVLTY
+217 LCDYTGQERKHVLTY
-232 IFEHFCQELK
+232 IFQHFCNELK
-242 EGETALFC
+242 KEETAVFC

-256 GLRRLYKSYETANQ
+256 EIRQLHKSYETANQ
-270 MADVAVMGNIPGE
+270 MAEVSALGRIPGE
-283 QCCGRHKLVFYK
+283 EVYGRHKMIVYK
-295 NAGMFRI
+295 NAGIFRI
-302 LFALKDEEVMQG
+302 LFALKDEEVMQE
-314 YVEDT
+314 YVRDT

-372 LKMDLTRLENRLQV
+372 LEMDLTRLENRLEV

-393 QILHNRICT
+393 QILH
-402 QVQKK
+402 K
-407 LDFETLY
+407 
-414 LLFLCANIK
+414 
-423 ADQTKASNHR
+423 
-433 KNL
+433 

>member
-9 VKQVKHLEMKL
+9 VKQVEHLEMKL

-55 GIGISEKLPLLRL
+55 GIGISEKLPLLKL

-81 INIGPYVEK
+81 INIGPYVDK

-120 IICFDITKEQQSR
+120 IICFAITKEQQSR
-133 IEVSAALNN
+133 IEVTAALNN

-151 LYTVPLM
+151 LYVFPLM
-158 RKGYMADSIYTA
+158 RKGYLADSVYTA
-170 VTIRVKMQKNTVEGE
+170 VTIRVEVQKNTVAGE
-185 RMEQLYSR
+185 RMEQLHSQ
-193 LSSHLRCNYKRI
+193 LGSHLRCNYKRI

-217 LCDYTGTEKKDVLTY
+217 LCDYTGQERKHVLTY
-232 IFEHFCQELK
+232 IFQHFCNELK
-242 EGETALFC
+242 KGETAVFC

-256 GLRRLYKSYETANQ
+256 ELRQLHKSYETANQ
-270 MADVAVMGNIPGE
+270 MAEVCALGRIPGE
-283 QCCGRHKLVFYK
+283 EVYGRHKMIVYK
-295 NAGMFRI
+295 NAGIFRI
-302 LFALKDEEVMQG
+302 LFALKDEEVMQE
-314 YVEDT
+314 YVRDT

-372 LKMDLTRLENRLQV
+372 LEMDLTRLENRLEV

-393 QILHNRICT
+393 QILH
-402 QVQKK
+402 K
-407 LDFETLY
+407 
-414 LLFLCANIK
+414 
-423 ADQTKASNHR
+423 
-433 KNL
+433 

>member
-9 VKQVKHLEMKL
+9 VKQVEHLEMKL
-20 VAGEAGLDREV
+20 VAGEAGLNREV

-55 GIGISEKLPLLRL
+55 GIGISEKLPLLKL

-81 INIGPYVEK
+81 INIGPYVDK

-133 IEVSAALNN
+133 IEVTAALNN

-151 LYTVPLM
+151 LYVFPLM
-158 RKGYMADSIYTA
+158 RKGYLADSVYTA
-170 VTIRVKMQKNTVEGE
+170 VTIRVEVQKNTVAGE
-185 RMEQLYSR
+185 RMEQLHSQ
-193 LSSHLRCNYKRI
+193 LGSHLRCNYKRI

-217 LCDYTGTEKKDVLTY
+217 LCDYTGQERKHVLTY
-232 IFEHFCQELK
+232 IFQHFCNELK
-242 EGETALFC
+242 KEETAVFC

-256 GLRRLYKSYETANQ
+256 ELRQLHKSYETANQ
-270 MADVAVMGNIPGE
+270 MAEVSALGRIPGE
-283 QCCGRHKLVFYK
+283 EVYGRHKMIVYK
-295 NAGMFRI
+295 NAGIFRI
-302 LFALKDEEVMQG
+302 LFALKDEEVMQE
-314 YVEDT
+314 YVRDT

-372 LKMDLTRLENRLQV
+372 LEMDLTRLENRLEV

-393 QILHNRICT
+393 QILH
-402 QVQKK
+402 K
-407 LDFETLY
+407 
-414 LLFLCANIK
+414 
-423 ADQTKASNHR
+423 
-433 KNL
+433 

>member
-9 VKQVKHLEMKL
+9 VKQVEHLEMKL

-55 GIGISEKLPLLRL
+55 GIGISEKLPLLKL

-81 INIGPYVEK
+81 INIGPYVDK

-120 IICFDITKEQQSR
+120 IICFAITKEQQSR
-133 IEVSAALNN
+133 IEVTAALNN

-151 LYTVPLM
+151 LYVFPLM
-158 RKGYMADSIYTA
+158 RKGYLADSVYTA
-170 VTIRVKMQKNTVEGE
+170 VTIRVEVQKNTVAGE
-185 RMEQLYSR
+185 RMEQLRSQ
-193 LSSHLRCNYKRI
+193 LGSHLRCNYKRI

-210 EKQLVLV
+210 EKQFVLV
-217 LCDYTGTEKKDVLTY
+217 LCDYTGQERKHVLTY
-232 IFEHFCQELK
+232 IFQHFCNELK
-242 EGETALFC
+242 KEETAVFC

-256 GLRRLYKSYETANQ
+256 ELRQLHKSYETANQ
-270 MADVAVMGNIPGE
+270 MAEVSALGRIPGE
-283 QCCGRHKLVFYK
+283 EVYGRHKMIVYK
-295 NAGMFRI
+295 NAGIFRI
-302 LFALKDEEVMQG
+302 LFALKDEEVMQE
-314 YVEDT
+314 YVRDT

-372 LKMDLTRLENRLQV
+372 LEMDLTRLENRLEV

-393 QILHNRICT
+393 QILH
-402 QVQKK
+402 K
-407 LDFETLY
+407 
-414 LLFLCANIK
+414 
-423 ADQTKASNHR
+423 
-433 KNL
+433 

>member
-9 VKQVKHLEMKL
+9 VKQVEHLEMKL
-20 VAGEAGLDREV
+20 VAGEAGLNREV

-55 GIGISEKLPLLRL
+55 GIGISEKLPLLKL

-81 INIGPYVEK
+81 INIGPYVDK

-120 IICFDITKEQQSR
+120 IICFAITKEQQSR
-133 IEVSAALNN
+133 IEVTAALNN

-151 LYTVPLM
+151 LYVFPLM
-158 RKGYMADSIYTA
+158 RKGYLADSVYTA
-170 VTIRVKMQKNTVEGE
+170 VTIRVEVQKNTVAGE
-185 RMEQLYSR
+185 RMEQLYSQ
-193 LSSHLRCNYKRI
+193 LGSHLRCNYKRI

-217 LCDYTGTEKKDVLTY
+217 LCDYTGQERKHVLTY
-232 IFEHFCQELK
+232 IFQHFCNELK
-242 EGETALFC
+242 KEETAVFC

-256 GLRRLYKSYETANQ
+256 GLRQLHKSYETANQ
-270 MADVAVMGNIPGE
+270 MAEVSALGRIPGE
-283 QCCGRHKLVFYK
+283 EVYGRHKMIVYK
-295 NAGMFRI
+295 NAGIFRI
-302 LFALKDEEVMQG
+302 LFALKDEEVMQE
-314 YVEDT
+314 YVRDT

-372 LKMDLTRLENRLQV
+372 LEMDLTRLENRLEV

-393 QILHNRICT
+393 QILH
-402 QVQKK
+402 K
-407 LDFETLY
+407 
-414 LLFLCANIK
+414 
-423 ADQTKASNHR
+423 
-433 KNL
+433 

>member
-9 VKQVKHLEMKL
+9 VKQVEHLEMKL
-20 VAGEAGLDREV
+20 VAGEEGLDREV

-55 GIGISEKLPLLRL
+55 GIGISEKLPLLKL

-81 INIGPYVEK
+81 INIGPYVDK

-120 IICFDITKEQQSR
+120 IICFAITKEQQSR
-133 IEVSAALNN
+133 IEVTAALNN

-151 LYTVPLM
+151 LYVFPLM
-158 RKGYMADSIYTA
+158 RKGYLADSVYTA
-170 VTIRVKMQKNTVEGE
+170 VTIRVEVQKNTVAGE
-185 RMEQLYSR
+185 RMEQLHSQ
-193 LSSHLRCNYKRI
+193 LGSHLRCNYKRI

-217 LCDYTGTEKKDVLTY
+217 LCDYTGQERKHVLTY
-232 IFEHFCQELK
+232 IFQHFCNELK
-242 EGETALFC
+242 KEETAVFC

-256 GLRRLYKSYETANQ
+256 ELRQLHKSYETANQ
-270 MADVAVMGNIPGE
+270 MAEVSAVGRIPGE
-283 QCCGRHKLVFYK
+283 EVYGRHKMIVYK
-295 NAGMFRI
+295 NAGIFRI
-302 LFALKDEEVMQG
+302 LFALKDEEVMQE
-314 YVEDT
+314 YVRDT

-372 LKMDLTRLENRLQV
+372 LEMDLTRLENRLEV

-393 QILHNRICT
+393 QILH
-402 QVQKK
+402 K
-407 LDFETLY
+407 
-414 LLFLCANIK
+414 
-423 ADQTKASNHR
+423 
-433 KNL
+433 

>member
-9 VKQVKHLEMKL
+9 VKQVEHLEMKL
-20 VAGEAGLDREV
+20 VAGEAGLNREV

-55 GIGISEKLPLLRL
+55 GIGISEKLPLLKL

-81 INIGPYVEK
+81 INIGPYVDK

-120 IICFDITKEQQSR
+120 IICFAITKEQQSR
-133 IEVSAALNN
+133 IEVTAALNN

-151 LYTVPLM
+151 LYVFPLM
-158 RKGYMADSIYTA
+158 RKGYLADSVYTA
-170 VTIRVKMQKNTVEGE
+170 VTIRVEVQKNTVAGE
-185 RMEQLYSR
+185 RMEQLHSQ
-193 LSSHLRCNYKRI
+193 LGSHLRCNYKRI

-217 LCDYTGTEKKDVLTY
+217 LCDYIGQERKHVLTY
-232 IFEHFCQELK
+232 IFQHFCNELK
-242 EGETALFC
+242 KEETAVFC

-256 GLRRLYKSYETANQ
+256 ELRQLHKSYETANQ
-270 MADVAVMGNIPGE
+270 MAEVSALGRIPGE
-283 QCCGRHKLVFYK
+283 EVYGRHKMIVYK
-295 NAGMFRI
+295 NAGIFRI
-302 LFALKDEEVMQG
+302 LFALKDEEVMQE
-314 YVEDT
+314 YVRDT

-372 LKMDLTRLENRLQV
+372 LEMDLTRLENRLEV

-393 QILHNRICT
+393 QLLH
-402 QVQKK
+402 K
-407 LDFETLY
+407 
-414 LLFLCANIK
+414 
-423 ADQTKASNHR
+423 
-433 KNL
+433 

>member
-359 NTVNYKINKASEI
+359 NTVNYNINKASEI

-393 QILHNRICT
+393 QILH
-402 QVQKK
+402 K
-407 LDFETLY
+407 
-414 LLFLCANIK
+414 
-423 ADQTKASNHR
+423 
-433 KNL
+433 

>member
-242 EGETALFC
+242 EWETALFC

-302 LFALKDEEVMQG
+302 LFALKDEEVMRG

-393 QILHNRICT
+393 QILH
-402 QVQKK
+402 K
-407 LDFETLY
+407 
-414 LLFLCANIK
+414 
-423 ADQTKASNHR
+423 
-433 KNL
+433 

>member
-9 VKQVKHLEMKL
+9 VKQVEHLEMKL

-55 GIGISEKLPLLRL
+55 GIGISEKLPLLKL

-81 INIGPYVEK
+81 INIGPYVDK

-120 IICFDITKEQQSR
+120 IICFAITKEQQSR
-133 IEVSAALNN
+133 IEVTAALNN

-151 LYTVPLM
+151 LYVFPLM
-158 RKGYMADSIYTA
+158 RKGYLADSVYTA
-170 VTIRVKMQKNTVEGE
+170 VTIRVEVQKNTVAGE
-185 RMEQLYSR
+185 RMEQLHSQ
-193 LSSHLRCNYKRI
+193 LGSHLRCNYKRI

-217 LCDYTGTEKKDVLTY
+217 LCDYTGQERKHVLTY
-232 IFEHFCQELK
+232 IFQHFCNELK
-242 EGETALFC
+242 KEETAVFC

-256 GLRRLYKSYETANQ
+256 ELRQLHKSYETANQ
-270 MADVAVMGNIPGE
+270 MAEVSALGRIPGE
-283 QCCGRHKLVFYK
+283 EVYGRHKMIVYK
-295 NAGMFRI
+295 NAGIFRI
-302 LFALKDEEVMQG
+302 LFALKDEEVMQE
-314 YVEDT
+314 YVRDT

-342 RHDGS
+342 RYDGS

-372 LKMDLTRLENRLQV
+372 LEMDLTRLENRLEV

-393 QILHNRICT
+393 QILH
-402 QVQKK
+402 K
-407 LDFETLY
+407 
-414 LLFLCANIK
+414 
-423 ADQTKASNHR
+423 
-433 KNL
+433 

>member
-9 VKQVKHLEMKL
+9 VKQVEHLEMKL

-55 GIGISEKLPLLRL
+55 GIGISEKLPLLKL

-81 INIGPYVEK
+81 INIGPYVDK

-120 IICFDITKEQQSR
+120 IICFAITKEQQSR
-133 IEVSAALNN
+133 IEVTAALNN

-151 LYTVPLM
+151 LYVFPLM
-158 RKGYMADSIYTA
+158 RKGYLADSVYTA
-170 VTIRVKMQKNTVEGE
+170 VTIRVEVQKNTVAGE
-185 RMEQLYSR
+185 RMEQLYSQ
-193 LSSHLRCNYKRI
+193 LGSHLRCNYKRI

-217 LCDYTGTEKKDVLTY
+217 LCDYTGQERKHVLTY
-232 IFEHFCQELK
+232 IFQHFCNELK
-242 EGETALFC
+242 KEETAVFC

-256 GLRRLYKSYETANQ
+256 ELRQLHKSYETANQ
-270 MADVAVMGNIPGE
+270 MAEVSALGRIPGE
-283 QCCGRHKLVFYK
+283 EVYGRHKMIVYK
-295 NAGMFRI
+295 NAGIFRI
-302 LFALKDEEVMQG
+302 LFALKDEEVMQE
-314 YVEDT
+314 YVRDT

-327 ALHHTDLAGVLQCYL
+327 ALHNTDLAGVLQCYL

-372 LKMDLTRLENRLQV
+372 LQMDLTRLENRLEV

-393 QILHNRICT
+393 QILH
-402 QVQKK
+402 K
-407 LDFETLY
+407 
-414 LLFLCANIK
+414 
-423 ADQTKASNHR
+423 
-433 KNL
+433 

>member
-9 VKQVKHLEMKL
+9 VKQVEHLEMKL

-55 GIGISEKLPLLRL
+55 GIGISEKLPLLKL
-68 VQEVYR
+68 VREVYR

-81 INIGPYVEK
+81 INIGPYVDK

-120 IICFDITKEQQSR
+120 IICFAITKEQQSR
-133 IEVSAALNN
+133 IEVTAALNN

-151 LYTVPLM
+151 LYVFPLM
-158 RKGYMADSIYTA
+158 RKGYLADSVYTA
-170 VTIRVKMQKNTVEGE
+170 VTIRVEVQKNTVAGE
-185 RMEQLYSR
+185 RMEQLHSQ
-193 LSSHLRCNYKRI
+193 LGSHLRCNYKRI

-217 LCDYTGTEKKDVLTY
+217 LCDYTGQERKHVLTY
-232 IFEHFCQELK
+232 IFQHFCNELK
-242 EGETALFC
+242 KEETAVFC

-256 GLRRLYKSYETANQ
+256 ELRQLHKSYETANQ
-270 MADVAVMGNIPGE
+270 MAEVSALGRIPGE
-283 QCCGRHKLVFYK
+283 EVYGRHKMIVYK
-295 NAGMFRI
+295 NAGIFRI
-302 LFALKDEEVMQG
+302 LFALKDEEVMQE
-314 YVEDT
+314 YVRDT

-327 ALHHTDLAGVLQCYL
+327 ALHNTDLAGVLQCYL

-372 LKMDLTRLENRLQV
+372 LEMDLTRLENRLEV

-393 QILHNRICT
+393 QILH
-402 QVQKK
+402 K
-407 LDFETLY
+407 
-414 LLFLCANIK
+414 
-423 ADQTKASNHR
+423 
-433 KNL
+433 

>member
-9 VKQVKHLEMKL
+9 VQQVEHLEMKL
-20 VAGEAGLDREV
+20 VAGEEGLDREV
-31 LWTHMV
+31 LWIHMV

-55 GIGISEKLPLLRL
+55 GIGISEKLPLLKL

-81 INIGPYVEK
+81 INIGPYVDK

-120 IICFDITKEQQSR
+120 IICFAITKEQQIQ
-133 IEVSAALNN
+133 IEVTAALNN

-151 LYTVPLM
+151 LYVFPLM
-158 RKGYMADSIYTA
+158 RKGYLADSVYTA
-170 VTIRVKMQKNTVEGE
+170 VTIRVEVQKNTVAGE
-185 RMEQLYSR
+185 RMEQLHSQ
-193 LSSHLRCNYKRI
+193 LGSHLRCNYKRI

-217 LCDYTGTEKKDVLTY
+217 LCDYTGQERKHVLTY
-232 IFEHFCQELK
+232 IFQHFCNELK
-242 EGETALFC
+242 KEETAVFC

-256 GLRRLYKSYETANQ
+256 ELRQLHKSYETANQ
-270 MADVAVMGNIPGE
+270 MAEVSALGRIPGE
-283 QCCGRHKLVFYK
+283 EVYGRHKMIVYK
-295 NAGMFRI
+295 NAGIFRI
-302 LFALKDEEVMQG
+302 LFALKDEEVMQE
-314 YVEDT
+314 YVRDT

-327 ALHHTDLAGVLQCYL
+327 ALHNTDLAGVLQCYL

-372 LKMDLTRLENRLQV
+372 LEMDLTRLENRLEV

-393 QILHNRICT
+393 QILH
-402 QVQKK
+402 K
-407 LDFETLY
+407 
-414 LLFLCANIK
+414 
-423 ADQTKASNHR
+423 
-433 KNL
+433 

>member
-9 VKQVKHLEMKL
+9 VKQVEHLEMKL

-55 GIGISEKLPLLRL
+55 GIGISEKLPLLKL

-81 INIGPYVEK
+81 INIGPYVDK

-120 IICFDITKEQQSR
+120 IICFAITKEQQSR
-133 IEVSAALNN
+133 IEMTAALNN

-151 LYTVPLM
+151 LYVFPLM
-158 RKGYMADSIYTA
+158 RKGYLADSVYTA
-170 VTIRVKMQKNTVEGE
+170 VTIRVEVQKNTVAGE
-185 RMEQLYSR
+185 RMEQLHSQ
-193 LSSHLRCNYKRI
+193 LGSHLRCNYKRI

-217 LCDYTGTEKKDVLTY
+217 LCDYTGQERKHVLTY
-232 IFEHFCQELK
+232 IFQHFCNELK
-242 EGETALFC
+242 KEETAVFC

-256 GLRRLYKSYETANQ
+256 ELRQLHKSYETANQ
-270 MADVAVMGNIPGE
+270 MAEVCALGRIPGE
-283 QCCGRHKLVFYK
+283 EVYGRHKMIVYK
-295 NAGMFRI
+295 NAGIFRI
-302 LFALKDEEVMQG
+302 LFALKDEEVMQE
-314 YVEDT
+314 YVRDT

-372 LKMDLTRLENRLQV
+372 LEMDLTRLENRLEV

-393 QILHNRICT
+393 QILH
-402 QVQKK
+402 K
-407 LDFETLY
+407 
-414 LLFLCANIK
+414 
-423 ADQTKASNHR
+423 
-433 KNL
+433 

>member
-9 VKQVKHLEMKL
+9 VKQVEHLEMKL
-20 VAGEAGLDREV
+20 VAGEVGLNREV

-55 GIGISEKLPLLRL
+55 GIGISEKLPLLKL

-81 INIGPYVEK
+81 INIGPYVDK

-120 IICFDITKEQQSR
+120 IICFAITKEQQSR
-133 IEVSAALNN
+133 IEVTAALNN

-151 LYTVPLM
+151 LYVFPLM
-158 RKGYMADSIYTA
+158 RKGYLADSVYTA
-170 VTIRVKMQKNTVEGE
+170 VTIRVEVQKNTVAGE
-185 RMEQLYSR
+185 RMEQLHSQ
-193 LSSHLRCNYKRI
+193 LGSHLRCNYKRI

-217 LCDYTGTEKKDVLTY
+217 LCDYTGQERKHVLTY
-232 IFEHFCQELK
+232 IFQHFCNELK
-242 EGETALFC
+242 KEETAVFC

-256 GLRRLYKSYETANQ
+256 ELRQLHKSYETANQ
-270 MADVAVMGNIPGE
+270 MAEVSALGRIPGE
-283 QCCGRHKLVFYK
+283 EVYGRHKMIVYK
-295 NAGMFRI
+295 NAGIFRI
-302 LFALKDEEVMQG
+302 LFALKDEEVMQE
-314 YVEDT
+314 YVRDT

-327 ALHHTDLAGVLQCYL
+327 ALHNTDLAGVLQCYL

-372 LKMDLTRLENRLQV
+372 LEMDLTRLENRLEV

-393 QILHNRICT
+393 QILH
-402 QVQKK
+402 K
-407 LDFETLY
+407 
-414 LLFLCANIK
+414 
-423 ADQTKASNHR
+423 
-433 KNL
+433 